1 MTWLS
6 TGVTATAVG
15 SGVMGGVLFA
25 FSSFVMPALHRLPAR
40 DALLAMQSINDR
52 APAGLGLPLVGT
64 ALGSAALAVHAMVTR
79 HDGWELR
86 LTGAALYLVAF
97 GITVGYH
104 IPRNN
109 ALDTVEAGSV
119 AAAQTWADYYEG
131 WVRWNHAR
139 SAAAIAG
146 SIAYIASLL
155 R

>member
-1 MTWLS
+1 MHDP
-6 TGVTATAVG
+6 AT
-15 SGVMGGVLFA
+15 
-25 FSSFVMPALHRLPAR
+25 
-40 DALLAMQSINDR
+40 
-52 APAGLGLPLVGT
+52 LVGT
-64 ALGSAALAVHAMVTR
+64 ALGSAALAVHAVVTR
-79 HDGWELR
+79 DEGWELR

-109 ALDTVEAGSV
+109 ALDTVDVGS
-119 AAAQTWADYYEG
+119 ATAAQFWADYYEG

-146 SIAYIASLL
+146 SIAYITSLL